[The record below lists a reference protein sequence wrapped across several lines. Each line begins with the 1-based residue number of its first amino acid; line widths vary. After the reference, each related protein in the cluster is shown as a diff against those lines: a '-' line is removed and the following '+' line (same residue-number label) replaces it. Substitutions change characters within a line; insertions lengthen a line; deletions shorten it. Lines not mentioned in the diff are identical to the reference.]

1 MVVYLPLRAE
11 GQNYSADFNLTSQ
24 EWKKKVIED
33 AGCPFIEEKQM
44 LVRHVCLMPNYQRT
58 EFPFVSESNRYITIE
73 LREVTTLHMDE
84 DKNKL
89 SLHIEQFYSWCDSR
103 ISANFSNTDSIFIS
117 DGYLPIIKLSLQNA
131 EKIWHPNLD
140 IQTRDLLDWD
150 SLHQPDVF
158 KAMFI
163 SSLRSVGK
171 ECENS
176 LAVHA
181 MKEWKAT
188 IYCKLDF
195 TAFPFDVHNCSFI
208 QELAPT
214 SKAAFKLK
222 YLDTLELEGEARG
235 YSFKT
240 SLIGIFDENIS
251 GNGTDEIGFNIT
263 LKRILSPYIYQY
275 FLPSIACVLTTQVSF
290 MIPLESIT
298 GRVSLIVTVLL
309 ALINILIDLFSHNPS
324 GKTVNPLG
332 IYLLVSLFFEMAVLL
347 ELGIVLIIRRRN
359 NTKRNESKE
368 NDIVKKGSIIF
379 ADMVPKNPRRRFSI
393 TDKIDLGTFVVIM
406 SLYLIFNCIFW
417 TNYLSL

>member
-1 MVVYLPLRAE
+1 MVVYLLLRVQ

-33 AGCPFIEEKQM
+33 AGCPFIEEDQM
-44 LVRHVCLMPNYQRT
+44 LVRDVCLMPNYQRT
-58 EFPFVSESNRYITIE
+58 EFPFVSETNRYITIE
-73 LREVTTLHMDE
+73 LREVTVLHME
-84 DKNKL
+84 ENKNKL

-103 ISANFSNTDSIFIS
+103 ISANFSNTDSILIS
-117 DGYLPIIKLSLQNA
+117 DGYLPVIKLSLQNA
-131 EKIWHPNLD
+131 EKIWHPDLD
-140 IQTRDLLDWD
+140 IQTRDLLDWV

-163 SSLRSVGK
+163 SSLKSVGM

-176 LAVHA
+176 LAIHA

-195 TAFPFDVHNCSFI
+195 TDFPFDVHNCNFV

-214 SKAAFKLK
+214 SKAAFKLNAK
-222 YLDTLELEGEARG
+222 DTLELEGEALG

-240 SLIGIFDENIS
+240 SLIGIYDETIS
-251 GNGTDEIGFNIT
+251 GNGTDKIGFNIT
-263 LKRILSPYIYQY
+263 LKRILSPYIYQH

-290 MIPLESIT
+290 MIPLESIP

-309 ALINILIDLFSHNPS
+309 ALINILIDLFSNNPS
-324 GKTVNPLG
+324 GKTVNALG
-332 IYLLVSLFFEMAVLL
+332 MYLLVSLFFELVVLL
-347 ELGIVLIIRRRN
+347 ELGIVLIIRRRS
-359 NTKRNESKE
+359 KVERNESKE
-368 NDIVKKGSIIF
+368 INILKKGSLMLG
-379 ADMVPKNPRRRFSI
+379 DMVLENPRRRFSS

-406 SLYLIFNCIFW
+406 NLYLIFNCIFW
-417 TNYLSL
+417 TKNLNL